1 MSGIYIS
8 LEMRKARS
16 EIRRTTEECIKISNE
31 LYPMLKEDM
40 KRAEANRGRDYIT
53 YTPDRKIG
61 KTYNLMRLAA
71 EYDYPLIVHDA
82 IWARCIEKQD
92 KKLFNKSIIVRSYR
106 VIPNRFDGLRCDV
119 ILKDETVDISTL
131 RDVLNNNGFKWC
143 SVVGF
148 N

>member
-1 MSGIYIS
+1 MT

-16 EIRRTTEECIKISNE
+16 EIIRTTEECIMISNE

-71 EYDYPLIVHDA
+71 EYDYPLIVYDA
-82 IWARCIEKQD
+82 RWARCIEKEA
-92 KKLFNKSIIVRSYR
+92 KKLFNKNIIVRSYSA
-106 VIPNRFDGLRCDV
+106 ISNTFDGLRCDV
-119 ILKDETVDISTL
+119 ILKDEPVDIVTV
-131 RDVLNNNGFKWC
+131 RDMLNEQGLGWV
-143 SVVGF
+143 SVVGI